1 MASENEILINVN
13 VDAAES
19 AEELAR
25 VKSEIAAVK
34 ELQRALKDEEKQLNA
49 AIRETGEASVEQQ
62 ARLAEL
68 ANQIATNEGDLKKLT
83 AEEKMYTAQIQLS
96 TQNNRVY
103 GDSIREMGAQLLQ
116 LKTEYRGL
124 TAAQRESAEGK
135 ELLESI
141 QKLDTEV
148 KNLDYSLGDHQR
160 NVGNYQSALLGLNG
174 NVVKVTNLF
183 QSGFKNGLTAAG
195 QSVKTFGKTLLTTP
209 VGWIAAGVRALIE
222 VFNQLKA
229 GFERNDEA
237 GTRLQASMRR
247 LEPILTLIRKGFN
260 LLADGVAAVVDVYT
274 KVASVIV
281 GVLIPATKDMAK
293 ANEEAAYAQDR
304 LEERERAYAVES
316 AKRANE
322 RAKLLQETRGNE
334 KLTAEERIALLE
346 RSLNLERKDL
356 EERQSIAAERL
367 RLAEEEQKRTADYS
381 DAMMQKIAELQAA
394 YYEAETASI
403 QGTMRITAQLKSARE
418 EVERDAQQ
426 QVQREK
432 QRQQER
438 VRAAEE
444 AARKRIE
451 IEKKTQDEI
460 RGLEDLVTS
469 QIEDEYERRQKET
482 EQRYNR
488 EIEDIQKR
496 LETEKGLTAEIR
508 ETLNAQIVE
517 LEKIKYKELATIQ
530 QEWVDMQ
537 KKAAE
542 EIAENEKRA
551 AEESAKARADGL
563 KGAYLED
570 MQRLRNEAQELLN
583 SAFGNANEQ
592 AQIQLDYLQQQYET
606 LLNLDNET
614 RVAMFQNEDDYR
626 AAVLESEA
634 QILEAKQKAA
644 EESANQV
651 AEVGNVLQSLN
662 GAMSDVFEAVAGDSE
677 AFEKYKKAMAIVD
690 AGISMAQA
698 IASATSAA
706 TAGDPYTMAIRI
718 AAAVAAVTAQFA
730 VVIKTL
736 KGTQIPKAQKFAKG
750 GIVEGEQYSGDNI
763 PIKVNSG
770 EMILTKKQQQNLFDL
785 IASGYNGAA
794 IKNNDFVKELKN
806 AIAEIPAPV
815 LDYAEFTNFVR
826 KVEFLEKLR

>member
-34 ELQRALKDEEKQLNA
+34 EQQKALKDEEKQLNA
-49 AIRETGEASVEQQ
+49 AIRENGEATVEQQ

-116 LKTEYRGL
+116 LKTEYRSL

-195 QSVKTFGKTLLTTP
+195 QSVKAFGKTLLTTP

-237 GTRLQASMRR
+237 GTRLQASLRR

-281 GVLIPATKDMAK
+281 GVLIPATKEMAK
-293 ANEEAAYAQDR
+293 ANEDAAYAQDR

-334 KLTAEERIALLE
+334 KLSAEDRIALLE

-451 IEKKTQDEI
+451 IEKKAQDEI
-460 RGLEDLVTS
+460 RKLEDLVTS
-469 QIEDEYERRQKET
+469 QIDDEYERRQKET

-488 EIEDIQKR
+488 EIEDIKTR
-496 LETEKGLTAEIR
+496 LATEKGLTVDMR
-508 ETLNAQIVE
+508 ETLIRQIVE

-542 EIAENEKRA
+542 EVAETDKKA
-551 AEESAKARADGL
+551 AEESAKARAEGL
-563 KGAYLED
+563 KGAYLKD
-570 MQRLRNEAQELLN
+570 MQRLRSETQELLN
-583 SAFGNANEQ
+583 NAFGNANEQ
-592 AQIQLDYLQQQYET
+592 AQIQLDYLQQQHET
-606 LLNLDNET
+606 LLNMDSET

-770 EMILTKKQQQNLFDL
+770 EMILTKQQQQNLFDL

-794 IKNNDFVKELKN
+794 IKNNDFINELKN
-806 AIAEIPAPV
+806 AIAELPAPV